1 MSNAQIC
8 KLLSDE
14 INGVIIG
21 KEEVVR
27 NVLISFI
34 AGGHVLLEDIPG
46 VGKTTLAL
54 AFSKGMGLTQK
65 RMQFTPDIMP
75 SDLTGFSVFNKETND
90 FEYRE
95 GVLSCNL
102 FLADEINRTSPKTQ
116 SSLLEAMEEGK
127 VTVDGVTRKLENPF
141 LVIATQNPFGS
152 VGTSLLP
159 ESQMDRF
166 MMRISMGYPDAN
178 SEILMLKNKEGEKN
192 PVSNMKNIMSQSDF
206 LNIQKEAQDIF
217 IHDGIYEYII
227 KLITA
232 TRNNPYIEQGVSPR
246 GSVALTKA
254 ARACAFING
263 RDYVIPEDIKEVFAP
278 VINHRIILKSSARA
292 SRIGEEDI
300 IRDILSNTGINKV
313 KNYD

>member
-1 MSNAQIC
+1 
-8 KLLSDE
+8 
-14 INGVIIG
+14 
-21 KEEVVR
+21 
-27 NVLISFI
+27 
-34 AGGHVLLEDIPG
+34 
-46 VGKTTLAL
+46 
-54 AFSKGMGLTQK
+54 
-65 RMQFTPDIMP
+65 
-75 SDLTGFSVFNKETND
+75 
-90 FEYRE
+90 
-95 GVLSCNL
+95 
-102 FLADEINRTSPKTQ
+102 
-116 SSLLEAMEEGK
+116 MEEGK

>member
-21 KEEVVR
+21 KEEVVK

-65 RMQFTPDIMP
+65 RMQFTPDVMP
-75 SDLTGFSVFNKETND
+75 SDLTGFSVFNKSTND

-127 VTVDGVTRKLENPF
+127 ITVDGVTRKLENPF
-141 LVIATQNPFGS
+141 LVIATQNPLGS
-152 VGTSLLP
+152 IGTSLLP

-166 MMRISMGYPDAN
+166 MMRIAMGYPDAD
-178 SEILMLKNKEGEKN
+178 SEILMLKNKEGDKN
-192 PVSNMKNIMSQSDF
+192 PVADMKNIMSQSDF
-206 LNIQKEAQDIF
+206 LNIQKEAQDVF
-217 IHDGIYEYII
+217 VHDGIYEYII

-254 ARACAFING
+254 VKACAYING
-263 RDYVIPEDIKEVFAP
+263 RDYVIPEDVKEVFSP

-292 SRIGEEDI
+292 GRVSEEDI
-300 IRDILSNTGINKV
+300 IRDILSSTGVKKV